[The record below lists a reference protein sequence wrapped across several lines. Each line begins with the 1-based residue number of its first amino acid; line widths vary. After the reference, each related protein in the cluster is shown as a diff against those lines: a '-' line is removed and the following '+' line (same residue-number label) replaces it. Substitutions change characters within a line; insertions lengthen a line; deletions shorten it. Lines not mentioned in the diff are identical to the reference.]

1 MTVEEPLAAN
11 AATRPD
17 EDAVVG
23 HGVRWSWRE
32 LEAVSRRMGERL
44 ASNGAGETS
53 RVAILAGDGPATV
66 AAIHAVRRIAG
77 VLVPLNRRGAA
88 PELGRQVSDARAAI
102 LLHDQEHAAA
112 AAEAIGQAAGARPR
126 TEALEPLL
134 EREGAGPAEPTRASV
149 MRDTVDSAALATIL
163 FTSGTMGRPKGAVLT
178 HGNHFASARAWAG
191 VLRPAPADRWLACLP
206 FHHVA
211 GLAMVLRSSLWCVPL
226 QLVRGFEPAEIWRAF
241 DEDGISHC
249 SILGS
254 MLQRVVEARGGRS
267 APATLRALL
276 VGGEATPPEWIRAA
290 RRLGLPVMPTYGATE
305 TASGVTALEP
315 ADADRHPG
323 SAGRP
328 LPGVELRILVG
339 DDGSGAQGSRPAPVG
354 EIGEIAVRG
363 EMVFAGYDGHAE
375 ETASVLADGWL
386 RTGDL
391 GSLDAEGFL
400 TVADRRDDLIVSG
413 GENVYPAEV
422 EAVLL
427 AHPAVADVAVVGR
440 PDERWGAVPVA
451 LVVLADPAEVTEAAL
466 EAALTEHARSQLAA
480 FKVPAEFHRVDAIPR
495 TANGKL
501 RRSEARLLST
511 LGSPRRLT

>member
-1 MTVEEPLAAN
+1 MTVEELLVAN
-11 AATRPD
+11 AASRPD

-44 ASNGAGETS
+44 AGNGAGSTM

-66 AAIHAVRRIAG
+66 AAIHAVRRIG
-77 VLVPLNRRGAA
+77 SVLVALNRRGAA
-88 PELGRQVSDARAAI
+88 PELGRQVSDAQAAI

-112 AAEAIGQAAGARPR
+112 AAEVAGMTAGARPR
-126 TEALEPLL
+126 TLALEPLVAHD
-134 EREGAGPAEPTRASV
+134 GAGPAEPARTSLI
-149 MRDTVDSAALATIL
+149 RDAVDPAAPATIVY
-163 FTSGTMGRPKGAVLT
+163 TSGTTGRPKGAVLT
-178 HGNHFASARAWAG
+178 HGNHLASARAWAG

-211 GLAMVLRSSLWCVPL
+211 GLAMVLRSSLWGVPL
-226 QLVRGFEPAEIWRAF
+226 QLARGFEPAEIWQAF
-241 DEDGISHC
+241 DEEGISHC
-249 SILGS
+249 SIVGS
-254 MLQRVVEARGGRS
+254 TLRRLVEARGGRP

-276 VGGEATPPEWIRAA
+276 VGGESTPPESIGAA
-290 RRLGLPVMPTYGATE
+290 RRLGLPVMPTYGTTE

-315 ADADRHPG
+315 ADADRQPG

-328 LPGVELRILVG
+328 LPGVELRIDAG
-339 DDGSGAQGSRPAPVG
+339 KIGEVG
-354 EIGEIAVRG
+354 EIEVRG
-363 EMVFAGYDGHAE
+363 GMVFAGYDGQAE
-375 ETASVLADGWL
+375 ATASVLADGWL

-451 LVVLADPAEVTEAAL
+451 LVVLADQAKVTDAVLAEHVR
-466 EAALTEHARSQLAA
+466 ARLAA
-480 FKVPAEFHRVDAIPR
+480 FKVPTEFHRIDAIPR

-501 RRSEARLLST
+501 RRSEARLLEPS
-511 LGSPRRLT
+511 

>member
-11 AATRPD
+11 AASRPA

-23 HGVRWSWRE
+23 HGVRWSWQE

-44 ASNGAGETS
+44 AGNGAGEAS

-66 AAIHAVRRIAG
+66 AAIHAVRRIGG
-77 VLVPLNRRGAA
+77 VLVALNRRGAA

-102 LLHDQEHAAA
+102 LLHDQEHTAA
-112 AAEAIGQAAGARPR
+112 AAEAAGTSAGARPR
-126 TEALEPLL
+126 TLALEPLL
-134 EREGAGPAEPTRASV
+134 EHDAAGPTEPARVSV
-149 MRDTVDSAALATIL
+149 MRDAVDPATPATIL
-163 FTSGTMGRPKGAVLT
+163 YTSGTMGRPKGAVLT
-178 HGNHFASARAWAG
+178 HGNHVASARAWAG

-211 GLAMVLRSSLWCVPL
+211 GLAMVLRSSLWGVPL
-226 QLVRGFEPAEIWRAF
+226 QLARGFEPAEIWRSF

-249 SILGS
+249 SIVGS
-254 MLQRVVEARGGRS
+254 MLKRLVEARGGRPV
-267 APATLRALL
+267 PATLRALL
-276 VGGEATPPEWIRAA
+276 VGGESIPQESIGAA
-290 RRLGLPVMPTYGATE
+290 RRLGLPVMPTYGTTE

-328 LPGVELRILVG
+328 LPGVELRIVG
-339 DDGSGAQGSRPAPVG
+339 GKIG
-354 EIGEIAVRG
+354 EIGEIEVRG
-363 EMVFAGYDGHAE
+363 GMVFAGYDGQAE
-375 ETASVLADGWL
+375 ATASALADGWL

-400 TVADRRDDLIVSG
+400 MVADRRDDLIVSG
-413 GENVYPAEV
+413 GENIYPAEV

-427 AHPAVADVAVVGR
+427 THPAVADAAVVGR

-451 LVVLADPAEVTEAAL
+451 LVVLADPADVPDPAL
-466 EAALTEHARSQLAA
+466 AEHVRARLAA
-480 FKVPAEFHRVDAIPR
+480 FKVPVAFHRVDAIPR

-501 RRSEARLLST
+501 RRSEARLLIEPS
-511 LGSPRRLT
+511 

>member
-1 MTVEEPLAAN
+1 MTFREPLVTN

-23 HGVRWSWRE
+23 HGVRGTWRE
-32 LEAVSRRMGERL
+32 LEAMSRRMGERL
-44 ASNGAGETS
+44 AGNGAGETS

-66 AAIHAVRRIAG
+66 AAIHAVRRIGG

-88 PELGRQVSDARAAI
+88 PELGRLVADARVAT
-102 LLHDQEHAAA
+102 LLHDQEHATA
-112 AAEAIGQAAGARPR
+112 AAEAIGPAAGARPR
-126 TEALEPLL
+126 TLALEPLL
-134 EREGAGPAEPTRASV
+134 ERDGAGPAELPRASV
-149 MRDTVDSAALATIL
+149 LRDAVDPAAPATIV
-163 FTSGTMGRPKGAVLT
+163 FTSGTTGRPKGAVLT
-178 HGNHFASARAWAG
+178 HGNHIASARAWAG
-191 VLRPAPADRWLACLP
+191 VLRPVPTDRWLACLP

-211 GLAMVLRSSLWCVPL
+211 GLAMLLRSSLWGVPL
-226 QLVRGFEPAEIWRAF
+226 QLARGFEPAEIWRAF

-249 SILGS
+249 SIVGS
-254 MLQRVVEARGGRS
+254 MLPRLVEARGGRP

-276 VGGEATPPEWIRAA
+276 VGGESTPTEWIHAA
-290 RRLGLPVMPTYGATE
+290 RRVGLPVMPTYGATE

-328 LPGVELRILVG
+328 LPGVELRIVMG
-339 DDGSGAQGSRPAPVG
+339 DGINAERSLPTPVG

-363 EMVFAGYDGHAE
+363 EMVFAGYDGQAE
-375 ETASVLADGWL
+375 ATASVLADGWL

-391 GSLDAEGFL
+391 GSLDAGGFL

-451 LVVLADPAEVTEAAL
+451 LVVLADAADPAKVTDAAL
-466 EAALTEHARSQLAA
+466 ATALAAHARAQLAA
-480 FKVPAEFHRVDAIPR
+480 FKVPVGFQRVDAIPR

-501 RRSEARLLST
+501 RRSEARLLIEPS
-511 LGSPRRLT
+511 

>member
-1 MTVEEPLAAN
+1 MTFREPLVTN

-23 HGVRWSWRE
+23 HGVRWTWRE
-32 LEAVSRRMGERL
+32 LEAMSRRMGERL
-44 ASNGAGETS
+44 AGNGAGETS

-66 AAIHAVRRIAG
+66 AAIHAVRRVGG

-88 PELGRQVSDARAAI
+88 PELGRLVADARVAI
-102 LLHDQEHAAA
+102 LLHDQGHATA
-112 AAEAIGQAAGARPR
+112 AAEAIGMAAGARPR
-126 TEALEPLL
+126 TLALEPLL
-134 EREGAGPAEPTRASV
+134 ERDGPGPAEPEQAV
-149 MRDTVDSAALATIL
+149 VIRDAVDPAAPATIVY
-163 FTSGTMGRPKGAVLT
+163 TSGTTGRPKGAVLT
-178 HGNHFASARAWAG
+178 HSNHIASARAWAG

-211 GLAMVLRSSLWCVPL
+211 GLAMVLRSSLWGVPL
-226 QLVRGFEPAEIWRAF
+226 QLASGFEPDEIWRAF

-249 SILGS
+249 SIVGS
-254 MLQRVVEARGGRS
+254 MLRRLVEARGGRP

-276 VGGEATPPEWIRAA
+276 VGGERTPPEWIRAA
-290 RRLGLPVMPTYGATE
+290 RRLGLPVMLTYGATE

-315 ADADRHPG
+315 ADADRLPG

-328 LPGVELRILVG
+328 LPGVELRIAAG
-339 DDGSGAQGSRPAPVG
+339 ETGETG
-354 EIGEIAVRG
+354 EIGEIEVRG
-363 EMVFAGYDGHAE
+363 DMVFAGYDGQAE
-375 ETASVLADGWL
+375 ETASVIADGWL

-400 TVADRRDDLIVSG
+400 TVAERRDDLIVSG

-451 LVVLADPAEVTEAAL
+451 LVVLADRAEVTDAAL
-466 EAALTEHARSQLAA
+466 ETALAAHARAQLAA
-480 FKVPAEFHRVDAIPR
+480 FKVPVAFQRVDAIPR

-501 RRSEARLLST
+501 RRTEARLLIEPS
-511 LGSPRRLT
+511 

>member
-1 MTVEEPLAAN
+1 MTIEEPLATN
-11 AATRPD
+11 AARRPD

-32 LEAVSRRMGERL
+32 LEALSRRMGDRL
-44 ASNGAGETS
+44 AGNGAGQTS

-66 AAIHAVRRIAG
+66 AAIHAVRRVGG

-88 PELGRQVSDARAAI
+88 PELGRLLADARATI
-102 LLHDQEHAAA
+102 LLHDQEHATA
-112 AAEAIGQAAGARPR
+112 AAEAAAISAGARPR
-126 TEALEPLL
+126 ILALEPLL
-134 EREGAGPAEPTRASV
+134 ERDGAGPAERQRSSRL
-149 MRDTVDSAALATIL
+149 RDAVDPAAPATIVY
-163 FTSGTMGRPKGAVLT
+163 TSGTTGRPKGAVLT
-178 HGNHFASARAWAG
+178 HGNHLASARAWAG

-211 GLAMVLRSSLWCVPL
+211 GLAMVSRSSLWGVPL
-226 QLVRGFEPAEIWRAF
+226 QLARGFEPAEIWRAF

-249 SILGS
+249 SIVGS
-254 MLQRVVEARGGRS
+254 MLQRLVQVRGACPAS
-267 APATLRALL
+267 ATLRALL
-276 VGGEATPPEWIRAA
+276 VGGEPTSPEWIRAA
-290 RRLGLPVMPTYGATE
+290 SRLGLPVMPTYGATE
-305 TASGVTALEP
+305 TASSVTALEP

-328 LPGVELRILVG
+328 LPGVELRILIG
-339 DDGSGAQGSRPAPVG
+339 DEGTAAERSRRAPVG

-363 EMVFAGYDGHAE
+363 EMVFAGYDGQAE
-375 ETASVLADGWL
+375 ATASVLADGWL

-427 AHPAVADVAVVGR
+427 AHPTIADAAVVGR

-451 LVVLADPAEVTEAAL
+451 LVVLADQAEVTHAAL
-466 EAALTEHARSQLAA
+466 ADHVLARLAA
-480 FKVPAEFHRVDAIPR
+480 FKVPVAFQRVDAIPR
-495 TANGKL
+495 TANGKV
-501 RRSEARLLST
+501 RRAEARLLIE
-511 LGSPRRLT
+511 PP

>member
-1 MTVEEPLAAN
+1 MTDEEPLAAN

-32 LEAVSRRMGERL
+32 LETISRRMGERL
-44 ASNGAGETS
+44 SGNGAGETC

-66 AAIHAVRRIAG
+66 AAIHAVRRIGG

-88 PELGRQVSDARAAI
+88 PELGRLVADARVAI
-102 LLHDQEHAAA
+102 LLHDQEHATA
-112 AAEAIGQAAGARPR
+112 AAEAIGMAVGPRPR
-126 TEALEPLL
+126 PLALEPQL
-134 EREGAGPAEPTRASV
+134 ERDGAGRAEPPRASV
-149 MRDTVDSAALATIL
+149 MRDAVDPAAPAAIV
-163 FTSGTMGRPKGAVLT
+163 FTSGTTGRPKGAMLT
-178 HGNHFASARAWAG
+178 HGNHVASARAWAG

-226 QLVRGFEPAEIWRAF
+226 QLARDSEPTEIWRAF

-249 SILGS
+249 SIVGS
-254 MLQRVVEARGGRS
+254 MLRRLVETRGGRPV
-267 APATLRALL
+267 PATLRALL
-276 VGGEATPPEWIRAA
+276 VGGESTLPDSIRAA
-290 RRLGLPVMPTYGATE
+290 RRLGLPVMPTYGTTE

-328 LPGVELRILVG
+328 LPGVELRIVM
-339 DDGSGAQGSRPAPVG
+339 DDGSGAQRSRPVPVG
-354 EIGEIAVRG
+354 QIGEIAVRG
-363 EMVFAGYDGHAE
+363 EMVFAGYDGQPEA
-375 ETASVLADGWL
+375 TASVLADGWL

-427 AHPAVADVAVVGR
+427 THPAVADAAVVGR
-440 PDERWGAVPVA
+440 PDEHWGAVPVA
-451 LVVLADPAEVTEAAL
+451 LVVLADPAGVTDTAL
-466 EAALTEHARSQLAA
+466 ETALAAHARARLAA
-480 FKVPAEFHRVDAIPR
+480 FKVPVAFQRVDAIPR
-495 TANGKL
+495 TASGKL
-501 RRSEARLLST
+501 RRSEARLLIELS
-511 LGSPRRLT
+511 

>member
-1 MTVEEPLAAN
+1 MTFKEPLATN
-11 AATRPD
+11 AASRPD
-17 EDAVVG
+17 EDAVSG
-23 HGVRWSWRE
+23 HGVRWTWRE
-32 LEAVSRRMGERL
+32 LEAISRRMGQRL
-44 ASNGAGETS
+44 AGNGARETS

-66 AAIHAVRRIAG
+66 AAIHAVRRIGG

-88 PELGRQVSDARAAI
+88 PELGQLVADAQVAI
-102 LLHDQEHAAA
+102 LLHDQEHATTAA
-112 AAEAIGQAAGARPR
+112 DAIGPAAGARPR
-126 TEALEPLL
+126 TLALEPLL
-134 EREGAGPAEPTRASV
+134 GRDGAGPVEPARASLV
-149 MRDTVDSAALATIL
+149 RDTVDPAASATIV
-163 FTSGTMGRPKGAVLT
+163 FTSGTTGRPKGAVLT
-178 HGNHFASARAWAG
+178 HGNHVASARAWAG

-211 GLAMVLRSSLWCVPL
+211 GLAMVLRSILWGVPL
-226 QLVRGFEPAEIWRAF
+226 QLARGFEPAEIWRSF

-249 SILGS
+249 SMVGS
-254 MLQRVVEARGGRS
+254 MLQRLVETRGARPV
-267 APATLRALL
+267 PATLRALL
-276 VGGEATPPEWIRAA
+276 VGGESTPKEWIRAA

-328 LPGVELRILVG
+328 LPGVELRIVMG
-339 DDGSGAQGSRPAPVG
+339 EGIGAERSRPVPVD

-375 ETASVLADGWL
+375 ATASVLADGWL

-440 PDERWGAVPVA
+440 PDERWVAVPVA

-466 EAALTEHARSQLAA
+466 EAVLTEHARSQLAA
-480 FKVPAEFHRVDAIPR
+480 FKVPAEFHRVEAIPR

-501 RRSEARLLST
+501 RRSEARLLIE
-511 LGSPRRLT
+511 PP